1 MVDRAPGPAGS
12 ERVKRRVGFL
22 TTMPEVIE
30 CLHVTGQDSWLLQV
44 VAKDMMHLEAFI
56 QSINMKGETR
66 TSTVLSHPIP
76 VRGIQLSPSA
86 VC

>member
-1 MVDRAPGPAGS
+1 M
-12 ERVKRRVGFL
+12 
-22 TTMPEVIE
+22 
-30 CLHVTGQDSWLLQV
+30 
-44 VAKDMMHLEAFI
+44 AKDMMHLEAFI